1 MEALLERFSGKIDAK
16 GLVATVERIKRDYVA
31 DGLTKEDV
39 PPIVSEMMML
49 AAKMKN
55 LTGQEK
61 KRLVVGV
68 LNHLISEIEQG
79 EEDTEFERTLKRMV
93 PAMVDSFAAMLKAK
107 AACLSCFKCCKK

>member
-16 GLVATVERIKRDYVA
+16 VVFSTIERVKRDYVA

-49 AAKMKN
+49 AARFKG
-55 LTGQEK
+55 LTGPEK
-61 KRLVVGV
+61 KKLVVGI
-68 LNHLISEIEQG
+68 LNHLISEIDQG
-79 EEDTEFERTLKRMV
+79 EEDSEFEKTLKRMV

-107 AACLSCFKCCKK
+107 SACKSCFGK